1 MYRWLAEK
9 LGNVSVNHKLGVG
22 FGLVLLLTLLI
33 TFTGW
38 TGLGDVA
45 SRGDKLG
52 YISSLN
58 VLTKDL
64 RIARLDYEMRRGEQG
79 TAAVS
84 ELLNR
89 LDSGMKTARTLIEQ
103 PADIALIDEQL
114 AAVEQYKRAFSD
126 MAQAGAN
133 REDARS
139 KLGNTAD
146 NAVLKVTEV
155 EKSLLQSD
163 SVTQF
168 NSVVDLSKL
177 IQQARFQVRG
187 YTYSGKVEAEQP
199 ALDAIDNAL
208 KKITELQGS
217 LQEQYQANLQQA
229 SVSLQAYRAAVS
241 QFRDSQVATAVALKT
256 MSAQGDVLLNR
267 SDKLTISQTAVRDTD
282 AAQAKYL
289 LLLATVLA
297 LIFGLVA
304 AWAITRQI
312 VIPLNQTLKVAER
325 VASGDLSHDL
335 TSTRQ
340 DELGQLQ
347 RAMQSMTVGLR
358 ELIGGISDGVTQ
370 IASAAEQLS
379 SVTEQTSAGV
389 NNQKIETDQVAT
401 AMNEMAA
408 TVQEVARN
416 AEEASEAAVAAD
428 QQAREGD
435 KVVGEAI
442 AQIERLATEVGNS
455 TEAMGHLK
463 RESDKIGSV
472 LDVIKSVAQQTN
484 LLALNAAIE
493 AARAG
498 EAGRGF
504 AVVADEV
511 RSLAQRTQKS
521 TEEIEE
527 LIVGLQ
533 TGTQQVATIMD
544 NSRGLTDSSVELTRR
559 AGSALANITRTVSTI
574 QAMNS
579 QIATA
584 AEQQSAVAE
593 EINRSVLNVRDVS
606 EQTSSA
612 SEETAASSAE
622 LARLGIYLQT
632 LVGRSRLCRGWA
644 ATHPGRRT
652 SATCEIS
659 YTLISPPSP
668 QIVLAFALL
677 RSAFSDLEVH
687 HVSSADPL
695 AGQRQRPT
703 QTRPGF
709 WPGAGP
715 QFHHRHDRLA
725 GLECRTVPL
734 QQPDGAGP
742 TGRRR
747 GGHARQPHRVP
758 NAHRHGQPGQNDA
771 ADRKNRPAPRLPVKT
786 HERPDRPAASR
797 GSRTPGS
804 RLQSGAGGIAAVDR
818 TAGKR
823 PAAAAKSRPASQ
835 RHPRATVQRTA

>member
-9 LGNVSVNHKLGVG
+9 LGNVSVKSKLGVG
-22 FGLVLLLTLLI
+22 FGLVLLLTLMI

-38 TGLGDVA
+38 TGLGDVI

-58 VLTKDL
+58 ALSKDL

-79 TAAVS
+79 PNAVS
-84 ELLNR
+84 DLLNK
-89 LDSGMKTARTLIEQ
+89 LDSGLKTASSLIEQ
-103 PADIALIDEQL
+103 PADIALIDDQL
-114 AAVEQYKRAFSD
+114 AAVDQYKRAFST
-126 MAQAGAN
+126 MVQAAAH

-139 KLGNTAD
+139 KLGDTAD
-146 NAVLKVTEV
+146 NAVAKINEI
-155 EKSLLQSD
+155 EKSLLQGD
-163 SVTQF
+163 SVVQF
-168 NSVVDLSKL
+168 NSVVELSKL

-208 KKITELQGS
+208 KKITS
-217 LQEQYQANLQQA
+217 LNGQIPDQYSINLQQA

-241 QFRDSQVATAVALKT
+241 QYRDSQSASAAALKS
-256 MSAQGDVLLNR
+256 MAAQGDLLLSH
-267 SDKLTISQTAVRDTD
+267 SDKLTVSQTVVRDAD
-282 AAQAKYL
+282 AAHAKQL
-289 LLLATVLA
+289 LMMATVLA

-312 VIPLNQTLKVAER
+312 IIPLNQTLQVAER
-325 VASGDLSHDL
+325 VASGDLSHNL
-335 TSTRQ
+335 NSTRQ

-379 SVTEQTSAGV
+379 AVTEQTSAGV
-389 NNQKIETDQVAT
+389 NSQKVETDQVAT

-455 TEAMGHLK
+455 TVAMGDLK

-533 TGTQQVATIMD
+533 SGTQQVATIMD

-559 AGSALANITRTVSTI
+559 AGAALGNITRTVSTI

-606 EQTSSA
+606 EQTAAA
-612 SEETAASSAE
+612 SEETAASSTE
-622 LARLGIYLQT
+622 LARLGTHLQG
-632 LVGRSRLCRGWA
+632 LVGR
-644 ATHPGRRT
+644 
-652 SATCEIS
+652 
-659 YTLISPPSP
+659 
-668 QIVLAFALL
+668 F
-677 RSAFSDLEVH
+677 
-687 HVSSADPL
+687 
-695 AGQRQRPT
+695 
-703 QTRPGF
+703 
-709 WPGAGP
+709 
-715 QFHHRHDRLA
+715 
-725 GLECRTVPL
+725 
-734 QQPDGAGP
+734 
-742 TGRRR
+742 
-747 GGHARQPHRVP
+747 RV
-758 NAHRHGQPGQNDA
+758 
-771 ADRKNRPAPRLPVKT
+771 
-786 HERPDRPAASR
+786 
-797 GSRTPGS
+797 
-804 RLQSGAGGIAAVDR
+804 
-818 TAGKR
+818 
-823 PAAAAKSRPASQ
+823 
-835 RHPRATVQRTA
+835 

>member
-1 MYRWLAEK
+1 MYRWLAEN
-9 LGNVSVNHKLGVG
+9 LGNVSVNRKLGIG
-22 FGLVLLLTLLI
+22 FGLVLVLTLLI
-33 TFTGW
+33 SFTGW
-38 TGLGDVA
+38 TGLGGVI

-52 YISSLN
+52 FISSLN
-58 VLTKDL
+58 ELTQEL
-64 RIARLDYEMRRGEQG
+64 RLARLDYEMRRGEQG
-79 TAAVS
+79 PAAVND
-84 ELLNR
+84 LLGQ
-89 LDSGMKTARTLIEQ
+89 LDSGLKTARSLIEQ

-114 AAVEQYKRAFSD
+114 AAVDQYKRAFTT
-126 MAQAGAN
+126 MTQAGAN

-146 NAVLKVTEV
+146 NAVLKIGEV
-155 EKSLLQSD
+155 EKSLLQGD
-163 SVTQF
+163 SVSQF
-168 NSVVDLSKL
+168 NNVVDLSKL

-208 KKITELQGS
+208 KKITS
-217 LQEQYQANLQQA
+217 LNGQLPEQYQANLQQA
-229 SVSLQAYRAAVS
+229 GVSLQAYRAAVS
-241 QFRDSQVATAVALKT
+241 QYRDSQVASTAAMKVMAE
-256 MSAQGDVLLNR
+256 QGNILLDH
-267 SDKLTISQTAVRDTD
+267 SKKLTTSQTVVRDTD
-282 AAQAKYL
+282 TAQAKNL
-289 LLLATVLA
+289 LLLATALA
-297 LIFGLVA
+297 LVFGIVA

-312 VIPLNQTLKVAER
+312 VIPLNQTLKVAEQ
-325 VASGDLSHDL
+325 VASGDLSHNL
-335 TSTRQ
+335 TSLRR

-379 SVTEQTSAGV
+379 AVTEQTSAGV
-389 NNQKIETDQVAT
+389 NSQKVETDQVAT

-442 AQIERLATEVGNS
+442 AQIERLASEVGNS

-527 LIVGLQ
+527 LIIGLQ
-533 TGTQQVATIMD
+533 AGTLQVSTVMD

-559 AGSALANITRTVSTI
+559 AGSALKNITRTVSAI
-574 QAMNS
+574 QAMNQ

-606 EQTSSA
+606 EQTSAA

-622 LARLGIYLQT
+622 LARLGVYLQT
-632 LVGRSRLCRGWA
+632 LVGRF
-644 ATHPGRRT
+644 RT
-652 SATCEIS
+652 
-659 YTLISPPSP
+659 
-668 QIVLAFALL
+668 
-677 RSAFSDLEVH
+677 
-687 HVSSADPL
+687 
-695 AGQRQRPT
+695 
-703 QTRPGF
+703 
-709 WPGAGP
+709 
-715 QFHHRHDRLA
+715 
-725 GLECRTVPL
+725 
-734 QQPDGAGP
+734 
-742 TGRRR
+742 
-747 GGHARQPHRVP
+747 
-758 NAHRHGQPGQNDA
+758 
-771 ADRKNRPAPRLPVKT
+771 
-786 HERPDRPAASR
+786 
-797 GSRTPGS
+797 
-804 RLQSGAGGIAAVDR
+804 
-818 TAGKR
+818 
-823 PAAAAKSRPASQ
+823 
-835 RHPRATVQRTA
+835 

>member
-9 LGNVSVNHKLGVG
+9 LGNVSVRTKLGVG
-22 FGLVLLLTLLI
+22 FGLVLLLTLMI
-33 TFTGW
+33 TVTGW
-38 TGLGDVA
+38 TGLSDVA

-64 RIARLDYEMRRGEQG
+64 RLARLDYEMRHGEQG

-84 ELLNR
+84 DLLNR

-103 PADIALIDEQL
+103 PADIVLIDEQL
-114 AAVEQYKRAFSD
+114 AAVEQYKRAFKD
-126 MAQAGAN
+126 MAQAGDN
-133 REDARS
+133 RENARS

-146 NAVLKVTEV
+146 NAVLKVSEV
-155 EKSLLQSD
+155 EKSLLQGD
-163 SVTQF
+163 SVSPF
-168 NSVVDLSKL
+168 NRVVELSKL

-187 YTYSGKVEAEQP
+187 YTYSGKVDAEQP

-208 KKITELQGS
+208 KKITELEGQ
-217 LQEQYQANLQQA
+217 LPAEYQANLQQA

-241 QFRDSQVATAVALKT
+241 QYRDSQVATAVALKT
-256 MSAQGDVLLNR
+256 MSAQGDLLLSH
-267 SDKLTISQTAVRDTD
+267 SDKLTVSQTVVRDTD
-282 AAQAKYL
+282 AAQAKYF
-289 LLLATVLA
+289 LLLATALA

-312 VIPLNQTLKVAER
+312 IIPLNQTLQVAER
-325 VASGDLSHDL
+325 VASGDLSHNL
-335 TSTRQ
+335 NSARQ

-347 RAMQSMTVGLR
+347 RAMQSMSVGLR

-370 IASAAEQLS
+370 IARAAEQLS
-379 SVTEQTSAGV
+379 AVTEQTSAGV
-389 NNQKIETDQVAT
+389 NSQKIETDQVAT

-408 TVQEVARN
+408 TVLEVARN

-435 KVVGEAI
+435 KVVGQAI
-442 AQIERLATEVGNS
+442 AQIERLATEVGHS

-527 LIVGLQ
+527 LIVSLQ
-533 TGTQQVATIMD
+533 SGTQQVATIMD
-544 NSRGLTDSSVELTRR
+544 NSRGLTDSSVELTRS

-574 QAMNS
+574 QAMNA

-593 EINRSVLNVRDVS
+593 EVNRSVLNVRDIS
-606 EQTSSA
+606 EQTAAA
-612 SEETAASSAE
+612 SEETATSSTE
-622 LARLGIYLQT
+622 LARLGIHLQT
-632 LVGRSRLCRGWA
+632 LVGRF
-644 ATHPGRRT
+644 
-652 SATCEIS
+652 
-659 YTLISPPSP
+659 
-668 QIVLAFALL
+668 QV
-677 RSAFSDLEVH
+677 
-687 HVSSADPL
+687 
-695 AGQRQRPT
+695 
-703 QTRPGF
+703 
-709 WPGAGP
+709 
-715 QFHHRHDRLA
+715 
-725 GLECRTVPL
+725 
-734 QQPDGAGP
+734 
-742 TGRRR
+742 
-747 GGHARQPHRVP
+747 
-758 NAHRHGQPGQNDA
+758 
-771 ADRKNRPAPRLPVKT
+771 
-786 HERPDRPAASR
+786 
-797 GSRTPGS
+797 
-804 RLQSGAGGIAAVDR
+804 
-818 TAGKR
+818 
-823 PAAAAKSRPASQ
+823 
-835 RHPRATVQRTA
+835 